1 MRDSDAPVRFAGIFS
16 NQAAGSAIALEHALL
31 MLLLLAG
38 LLSMQGEQRRW
49 VPWVVLASIALSL
62 FTPLYTIE
70 LVWPWLSALVL
81 PPLLWQMAV
90 RVALAHPVFN
100 WRAIV
105 SWGLIAVLIGL
116 ALSGSGT
123 LSLAGALL
131 LGILAASLVWQ
142 MHERT
147 IGTSE
152 LGTFA
157 QLALV
162 LLVTEIDIAF
172 RPLRPLLGSLV
183 AGGGLGLILG
193 YIGVRIGLRL
203 PVGAARNHF
212 CLALSYGAYLV
223 GILPPWG
230 LPGASGVVLTVVT
243 ALVMA
248 IYGSHVGLW
257 PTVTALPVVLN
268 HQGMF
273 LLMVGVFLVLGWQ
286 AHVPMTGDRA
296 IATGLGLGAAGL
308 GLLVRYWLAPSP
320 GEETRPL
327 LPSLL
332 RTGGKIFL
340 LLFGTLWL
348 WPPEAVLAPGA
359 LALALL
365 AALIIVGLVRAI
377 HSAVFDLIGIEPKSN
392 TPVDE

>member
-1 MRDSDAPVRFAGIFS
+1 MRNPDTHDGFARSFS
-16 NQAAGSAIALEHALL
+16 AQVAGSAIELEHALL

-38 LLSMQGEQRRW
+38 LLSIQGEQRRW
-49 VPWVVLASIALSL
+49 VPWAVLASIVLSL

-70 LVWPWLSALVL
+70 MVWPLLSALVL

-90 RVALAHPVFN
+90 RLTTAHPVLN
-100 WRAIV
+100 WRALV

-116 ALSGSGT
+116 ALRGSGT

-157 QLALV
+157 QLALAV
-162 LLVTEIDIAF
+162 LLTEIDITL

-193 YIGVRIGLRL
+193 YIGVCMALRL
-203 PVGAARNHF
+203 PAGAARNRF
-212 CLALSYGAYLV
+212 CLVLSYGAYTV
-223 GILPPWG
+223 ATVPPWG
-230 LPGASGVVLTVVT
+230 LPGASGVVHTVVT
-243 ALVMA
+243 ALVTA

-257 PTVTALPVVLN
+257 PTIRALPVVLN
-268 HQGMF
+268 HRGMI

-286 AHVPMTGDRA
+286 AHVPVTGDRA
-296 IATGLGLGAAGL
+296 LATGLGLSAAGI
-308 GLLVRYWLAPSP
+308 GLLVRSWLAPLP
-320 GEETRPL
+320 GEETRPIF
-327 LPSLL
+327 PTLL
-332 RTGGKIFL
+332 RTEAKVFL

-365 AALIIVGLVRAI
+365 AALITVGLLRAI
-377 HSAVFDLIGIEPKSN
+377 HSTVFDLIGSEPKD
-392 TPVDE
+392 TTHV